1 MKVEKLLLDIL
12 SVQSAS
18 RKEERMIYFL
28 KAYCLKKGYIVK
40 VLEDNIYVTKG
51 FGEHYPCYVAH
62 TDTCADII
70 PDDEFTIVSL
80 DDSELAGYNYKKDKF
95 TQVGFDDK
103 IGIFIALKML
113 DMIPYGKAFFP
124 HAEEIGCVGTRKAD
138 MSFFDDCAY
147 LIQCDRRNAKGI
159 VDNVSGV
166 GLFGEDFKD
175 VLLLEGAKYE
185 RRMTTGM
192 LTDVY
197 TLKTMGLKVSCTNL
211 ECGYYNPHSNDDY
224 CILDEVYSTLDFVE
238 DVYNSTKGQKFEHVY
253 IAPVYKSNYSKNY
266 YGGYYGSSWD
276 DYYDFDNYYGKNNA
290 SSKKDNLD
298 KQYGMFEDYCD
309 CCGSWDSIEH
319 NKKSD
324 MYLCKDCSV
333 AFTGTTHGV
342 S

>member
-18 RKEERMIYFL
+18 RKEERMINFL
-28 KAYCLKKGYIVK
+28 KTYCLKKGYIVK

-80 DDSELAGYNYKKDKF
+80 DDCELAGYNYKKDIF

-113 DMIPYGKAFFP
+113 DKIPYGKAFFP

-138 MSFFDDCAY
+138 MSFFNDCGY

-166 GLFGEDFKD
+166 KLFGDDFKD
-175 VLLLEGAKYE
+175 ILLLEGAKYA
-185 RRMTTGM
+185 RHMTTGM

-197 TLKTMGLKVSCTNL
+197 TLKTMGLNVSCTNL
-211 ECGYYNPHSNDDY
+211 ECGYYNPHCEDDY
-224 CILDEVYSTLDFVE
+224 CIVEEVYLTLDFVE
-238 DVYNSTKGQKFEHVY
+238 DIYSSTKGQKFEHVHV
-253 IAPVYKSNYSKNY
+253 APVYEHRYNK
-266 YGGYYGSSWD
+266 GYYGSGWD
-276 DYYDFDNYYGKNNA
+276 EYYDYDNYYGKN
-290 SSKKDNLD
+290 SSYSKKDMGGN
-298 KQYGMFEDYCD
+298 QFGSFYDYCD
-309 CCGSWDSIEH
+309 CCGSYDSISH

-324 MYLCKDCSV
+324 MYLCKDCKTAYV
-333 AFTGTTHGV
+333 GMNGFV